1 MKVGLVGDVHGRVYH
16 MLAAVLELQERLG
29 EPLDL
34 VIQVGDLG
42 AFPDT
47 ELLDDTTK
55 RWAEKD
61 PSELHFS
68 HLLNADGPLAE
79 HLIAARQQL
88 SRPIQFIRGNHEDQD
103 WLAGLRPQ
111 SAGIAA
117 AVSAAVDPF
126 DLIHYVPDGTVLDF
140 DGFRIGYLGGVEYG
154 AEPHTKI
161 EDDAVDLIE
170 EAGSLDLLVTHD
182 GPYGVGTGY
191 YGDTQGSKVLTELIE
206 RRQPRH
212 HVGGHYHQMN
222 GPHRYGD
229 TTYHCVAAL
238 FPGRQNAAPLLDG
251 CLAVLDTE
259 ADTFEFV
266 TEDWLRD
273 FGKDFDFAAH
283 FAGLAV
289 DSKA

>member
-1 MKVGLVGDVHGRVYH
+1 MKICLVGDVHGRVYH

-29 EPLDL
+29 SQFEL

-42 AFPDT
+42 AFPDP
-47 ELLDDTTK
+47 ELLDDATK

-68 HLLNADGPLAE
+68 HLLSADGALAE
-79 HLIAARQQL
+79 HLMAARQQL
-88 SRPIQFIRGNHEDQD
+88 SRPTQFIRGNHEDQD
-103 WLAGLRPQ
+103 WLAGLRGKRNVASVP
-111 SAGIAA
+111 
-117 AVSAAVDPF
+117 VDSF
-126 DLIHYVPDGTVLDF
+126 DLIHHVPDGTVLEF
-140 DGFRIGYLGGVEYG
+140 DGFRIGYLGGCEYG

-161 EDDAVDLIE
+161 EPDAVERIE
-170 EAGSLDLLVTHD
+170 EAGPLDLLVTHD
-182 GPYGVGTGY
+182 GPYGIGKGY

-206 RRQPRH
+206 RTQPRH
-212 HVGGHYHQMN
+212 LVGGHYHQMN

-238 FPGRQNAAPLLDG
+238 FPGRQQALPLLDG

-259 ADTFEFV
+259 ADTFDYV

-273 FGKDFDFAAH
+273 FGKDWDFEAY
-283 FAGLAV
+283 FAELAEQR
-289 DSKA
+289 

>member
-1 MKVGLVGDVHGRVYH
+1 MKICFVGDVHGRVYH
-16 MLAAVLELQERLG
+16 MLAAVLELQGRLG
-29 EPLDL
+29 TPLDL
-34 VIQVGDLG
+34 VIQVGDMG
-42 AFPDT
+42 AFPDP
-47 ELLDDTTK
+47 ELLDEATK

-68 HLLNADGPLAE
+68 YLLKSDGSLAE
-79 HLIAARQQL
+79 HLKAARQQL
-88 SRPIQFIRGNHEDQD
+88 KRPIQFVRGNHEDQD
-103 WLAGLRPQ
+103 WLTGLRPK
-111 SAGIAA
+111 SG

-140 DGFRIGYLGGVEYG
+140 DGFRVGYLGGVEYG

-161 EDDAVDLIE
+161 EPEAVDLID

-182 GPYGVGTGY
+182 GPYGIGKGY
-191 YGDTQGSKVLTELIE
+191 YGHTQGSKVLTDLIE
-206 RRQPRH
+206 RVQPRY

-238 FPGRQNAAPLLDG
+238 FPGRQQAEPLLDG

-266 TEDWLRD
+266 AEGWLRD
-273 FGKDFDFAAH
+273 FGEDFDFAAH
-283 FAGLAV
+283 FAALAERR
-289 DSKA
+289 